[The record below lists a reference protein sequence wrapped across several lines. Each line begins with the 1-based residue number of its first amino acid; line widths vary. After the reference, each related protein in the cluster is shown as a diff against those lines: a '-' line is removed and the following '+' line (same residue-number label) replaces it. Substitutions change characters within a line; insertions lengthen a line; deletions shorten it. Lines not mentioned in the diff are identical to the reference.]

1 MAKHS
6 NSKDAEFQ
14 TISYKLGKALL
25 DAKNLDGLLRL
36 PSKLIGLRKE
46 VIERRDKDKIYENFN
61 QLLNSIDAEALI
73 YTVYKQYK
81 LDGVLNF
88 LNWHKDSDQNKAE
101 MLLANAKYA
110 EPVDLNAKK
119 IFIQLAYKYDKSE
132 KVLRACAWLAWK
144 DRDIEK
150 LEGVIKLLKD
160 KGVSLSDNT
169 YIETAI
175 KFEKKITLLRKQ
187 EESLDKAALKK
198 EVKSDVVDQKDDP
211 IIPLKGE
218 KFSEQVLEY
227 YYLNGSKALLHKLK
241 RDYQNLKK
249 SELGFLLV
257 RVGKVLSTEDLDAEV
272 EFCDEALKIT
282 QDEKVLRG
290 VMWAYQRSNQF
301 DKAVDILSQLEE
313 KLLASNKVEDKEI
326 LEKIC
331 RAPISG
337 LLIEKS
343 IIKQPIKK
351 IDVIDK
357 RVAYIL
363 HNSFPYSSG
372 GYATRAFGVAD
383 GLRNHG
389 YEVVIINRPGFPL
402 DVKPELT
409 ASDVPEK
416 EVISG
421 FEYVRT
427 LSPIRRGM
435 PTYEYMSKAADALQK
450 RFEEYRPAY
459 VVAASNHL
467 TAIPALIAAKRLGIP
482 FIYEVRGFWEITRL
496 SREPE
501 YEKEPAF
508 KIQVL
513 LETMAAN
520 NADFVFTLTL
530 PMLEE
535 LASRGVPVEKMALL
549 PNSCT
554 PEDFTPRGRNKSLAR
569 KLHIPS
575 DVPVIGYIGTFVQ
588 YEGLD
593 DLAEACGELKKKGL
607 KFRLLLVGNENTSS
621 EERGPI
627 TQKIIDIAKEYNYT
641 EWLIMP
647 GRVPHE
653 EVEAYYSLIDV
664 APFPRKPQPVCEM
677 VSPMKPL
684 EASAMKKAIVV
695 SSVRALTEMIVD
707 GHTGLVFEKGNTKDL
722 SEKLEILIAD
732 KKLRKALGENG
743 RVWVEKERTWKLTTE
758 KMVNQLSHIVAN

>member
-14 TISYKLGKALL
+14 TISYRLGKALL

-36 PSKLIGLRKE
+36 PSKLINLRKE
-46 VIERRDKDKIYENFN
+46 VIKRRNKDKIYEKFN
-61 QLLNSIDAEALI
+61 QLLNSIDSEALI
-73 YTVYKQYK
+73 YKVYSQYN
-81 LDGVLNF
+81 LEGVLQF
-88 LNWHKDSDQNKAE
+88 LNWYKDSDENKADL
-101 MLLANAKYA
+101 LLANAKYVESVNLKA
-110 EPVDLNAKK
+110 RK

-132 KVLRACAWLAWK
+132 KTLRACAWLAWH
-144 DRDIEK
+144 DHNIEK
-150 LEGVIKLLKD
+150 LENIVKLLKD
-160 KGVSLSDNT
+160 KGVSSSDNT
-169 YIETAI
+169 YIQTAN
-175 KFEKKITLLRKQ
+175 KFEQKIDLLRKQ
-187 EESLDKAALKK
+187 GKILNRMKSK
-198 EVKSDVVDQKDDP
+198 EVILDVVDHDP
-211 IIPLKGE
+211 VFHYKGE
-218 KFSEQVLEY
+218 DFSEKILEY
-227 YYLNGSKALLHKLK
+227 YYLNGSKVLLNKLK
-241 RDYQNLKK
+241 CDYQYLKK
-249 SELGFLLV
+249 SELGFILV
-257 RVGKVLSTEDLDAEV
+257 RVGKILSTESLEDEV

-282 QDEKVLRG
+282 EDEKVLRG

-301 DKAVDILSQLEE
+301 DKAVEILAKLQE
-313 KLLASNKVEDKEI
+313 KLFASNKLEDKEL
-326 LEKIC
+326 LEKVC
-331 RAPISG
+331 RAPVAG
-337 LLIEKS
+337 LLIEKL
-343 IIKQPIKK
+343 IVKNPIKK
-351 IDVIDK
+351 IDVIEK
-357 RVAYIL
+357 RVAYVL

-372 GYATRAFGVAD
+372 GYATRAYGVAD
-383 GLRNHG
+383 GLRNHE

-409 ASDVPEK
+409 EFDVPEK
-416 EVISG
+416 EIISG

-435 PTYEYMSKAADALQK
+435 ATYEYMFKAADALQK
-450 RFEEYRPAY
+450 RFEEYRPAC

-467 TAIPALIAAKRLGIP
+467 TALPALIAARRLGIP

-501 YEKEPAF
+501 YAKDSTF

-535 LASRGVPVEKMALL
+535 LASRGVPKEKMALL

-554 PEDFTPRGRNKSLAR
+554 PEDFVAKGRNKGLAK
-569 KLHIPS
+569 KLHIPT
-575 DVPVIGYIGTFVQ
+575 DVPVIGYIGTFAQ

-593 DLAEACGELKKKGL
+593 DLAEACGLLNQKGL
-607 KFRLLLVGNENTSS
+607 NFRLLLVGNENTSGMD
-621 EERGPI
+621 RGPI
-627 TQKIIDIAKEYNYT
+627 SQKIIDVAEEYKFSD
-641 EWLIMP
+641 WLIMP

-653 EVEAYYSLIDV
+653 EVEAYYSLIDI

-684 EASAMKKAIVV
+684 EASAMKKAIIV

-707 GHTGLVFEKGNTKDL
+707 GETGLVFEKGNVQDL
-722 SEKLEILIAD
+722 ANKLEILISD
-732 KKLRKALGENG
+732 KNLRTKLGENG
-743 RVWVEKERTWKLTTE
+743 RIWVEKERTWDLTTKKLVKIIE
-758 KMVNQLSHIVAN
+758 GVNK